1 MKKTVT
7 KIGSLILV
15 AVLFITLLPNY
26 MLTTFAAANIV
37 SGAEEIEGVWEYVD
51 GEYQDDNAG
60 EVWMGANAYGVTS
73 KDVGKSYMLSQ
84 SGLGDLIDTTSRTYQ
99 EAKHAIENN
108 ALYTSLQDVDV
119 MILYLPNCPY
129 SKNLLPK
136 FRTIASEAGARVLLM
151 DVSRFTSKGLLAF
164 YNSVNN
170 GMTSPGVLYLDANQ
184 TVAATG
190 KKMPQ
195 GQTAVHSTSN
205 FVELLKKAGFT
216 NAFDP
221 WSGEDSGY
229 TTEQEYERE
238 VLKET
243 NRQRIANNLLPLATF
258 DKLEEAAGIRAEELL
273 TNVAHE
279 RPDGTYYSTV
289 FEEVGLSSNAYTGEN
304 IAGGAA
310 VTLPKR
316 AVDAWMSSP
325 GHRANILNSN
335 YTHMS
340 VGYATTDDSTK
351 YKDNWIQLFMGKC
364 DITKIELD
372 QPVVQASVQGI
383 PISDLDL
390 NLKLTCATHGE
401 TTIPLIDEMC
411 TGYNPNQAGE
421 QNVTVHYGNMTTKLM
436 INVGNVTPQELTD
449 SMVAF
454 KDDVSNIIYD
464 GVAKTPAVSV
474 FNPTGDY
481 ALIEGYSYTVS
492 YENNINAGTA
502 TVTITGKGNYTG
514 TVTKEFTIQPKSIEG
529 MTIEGVADTYEYTG
543 QPVTPTVVVKNG
555 EQILYKD
562 FDYTVDYKDNIG
574 ITVPGASGT
583 PDTIDMVTP
592 AIITVKGTGNYTG
605 ELTKNFTFVMS
616 TLYKQATLIKNT
628 LYNSYY
634 SSTYEWLNTVSE
646 KNPTA
651 YEMILKNLNSTLVRV
666 ETALGNEGYTL
677 NDIMSYTLYPDASKC
692 LNDYYRHINEKSG
705 VVLEDIVEVPEVS
718 SSTIKSESVAI
729 QLSGETTETSTIN
742 KDTTSVQLSV
752 ADTTTESITI
762 DPKLYDSVSAVVL
775 EIGLKVNDVE
785 TTDLSSPVTITM
797 NIPDGFSPDDNLIV
811 LHYKDGMDNPEELP
825 AIIDPEKGTFRFVT
839 NSFSPYVITRKV
851 EQYDSGQTEAP
862 SANNAD
868 ITGVS
873 FGEED
878 DQGPEAPAN
887 IRAYYSNNYEIAVEW
902 DAASATNDWKVTGY
916 KVTYSSNEDMSDAKT
931 LTTAADTTN
940 TVLTGMDKGTY
951 YITVSTIAD
960 SNSTIQME
968 RLSQTAKVEIYN
980 DFTPAPITYIV
991 NVVGGEVQT
1000 PKDTYNYKDKVTV
1013 TAPSSTDEGTFGYWL
1028 DSNGNTLSYASTY
1041 SFYVTSDVTLTAVY
1055 KSAPVPK
1062 QAEVS
1067 CTADYNEAK
1076 MKIVFTANRSVPAE
1090 VTSSSQVISHGIIL
1104 TNKEAIGKTDFT
1116 LETAGIVK
1124 SAATTKGLLG
1134 TYVTNVS
1141 CSSGSTI
1148 YGRGYVTYRD
1158 VNGAEQTIYS
1168 QVVEYT
1174 RP

>member
-26 MLTTFAAANIV
+26 MLTTFAAANVV

-84 SGLGDLIDTTSRTYQ
+84 SGIGDLIDTTSSKYQ
-99 EAKHAIENN
+99 ESKNAIENN
-108 ALYTSLQDVDV
+108 ALYTSLQDVDI

-136 FRTIASEAGARVLLM
+136 FRTIASEAHARVLLM
-151 DVSRFTSKGLLAF
+151 DVSKFSTRGLLAF
-164 YNSVNN
+164 YNSVNH
-170 GMTSPGVLYLDANQ
+170 GMTSPAVLYLDANQ

-190 KKMPQ
+190 ERMPQ

-221 WSGEDSGY
+221 WAGQDSGY
-229 TTEQEYERE
+229 DTEQEYERE

-243 NRQRIANNLLPLATF
+243 NRQRIANNLLPVSTF
-258 DKLEEAAGIRAEELL
+258 SQLEEAAGIRAEELL
-273 TNVAHE
+273 TNVAHQ

-289 FEEVGLSSNAYTGEN
+289 FEEVGLNSDGYSGEN

-316 AVDAWMSSP
+316 AVDAWMNSP

-335 YTHMS
+335 YTHLS
-340 VGYATTDDSTK
+340 VGYVTTEDPTK

-372 QPVVQASVQGI
+372 QPVVNASVQGI

-390 NLKLTCATHGE
+390 NLKLTCKTHGE

-411 TGYNPNQAGE
+411 TGYNPNRAGE
-421 QNVTVHYGNMTTKLM
+421 QNVTVHYGDMTTKLM
-436 INVGNVTPQELTD
+436 INVGDVSPQELTD
-449 SMVAF
+449 NMVTF
-454 KDDVSNIIYD
+454 KDNVSNIVYD
-464 GVAKTPAVSV
+464 GQAKTPAVSV
-474 FNPTGDY
+474 SNPTGDY
-481 ALIEGYSYTVS
+481 ALIEGYSYIVS

-562 FDYTVDYKDNIG
+562 LDYTVDYKDNIG
-574 ITVPGASGT
+574 TTVPGTSGK

-592 AIITVKGTGNYTG
+592 AVITVKGTGNYTG
-605 ELTKNFTFVMS
+605 ELTKNFTFTMN
-616 TLYKQATLIKNT
+616 TLYKQATIIKNT
-628 LYNSYY
+628 LYNNYY
-634 SSTYEWLNTVSE
+634 SSTYEWLNTISE

-651 YEMILKNLNSTLVRV
+651 YEMILKNLNSTLNRV
-666 ETALGNEGYTL
+666 EGELEKEGYTL

-705 VVLEDIVEVPEVS
+705 FVLEDIVEAPEVS
-718 SSTIKSESVAI
+718 SNTIKSDSVAI
-729 QLSGETTETSTIN
+729 QLSGETTDTSTIN

-762 DPKLYDSVSAVVL
+762 DPKLYDSVSAVTL

-797 NIPDGFSPDDNLIV
+797 NIPDGFSADDNLIV
-811 LHYKDGMDNPEELP
+811 LHYKDGTDNPEELP

-878 DQGPEAPAN
+878 DEGPEAPAN
-887 IRAYYSNNYEIAVEW
+887 VRAYYSNNYEIAVEW
-902 DAASATNDWKVTGY
+902 DAVSTTSDWTVTGY

-931 LTTAADTTN
+931 LTTAADTTS

-960 SNSTIQME
+960 SNSTSQME

-980 DFTPAPITYIV
+980 DFTPAPVTYTI
-991 NVVGGEVQT
+991 NVVGGEIQN

-1028 DSNGNTLSYASTY
+1028 DSNGNTLSYVSTY

-1062 QAEVS
+1062 QAEIS

-1076 MKIVFTANRSVPAE
+1076 MKIVFTANRSVPTE
-1090 VTSSSQVISHGIIL
+1090 VTNSSQVVSHGIIL

-1116 LETAGIVK
+1116 LKTAGIVK
-1124 SAATTKGLLG
+1124 STATTKGLLG

-1148 YGRGYVTYRD
+1148 YGRGYVTYKD
-1158 VNGAEQTIYS
+1158 INGVEQTIYS
-1168 QVVEYT
+1168 EIVEYT